1 MLVVKKYE
9 CKLILV
15 RVHMIWFDLICIY
28 EVSPQAPGEEEKARM
43 LLGSSSMPG
52 GVKPGKRFLSFRN

>member
-1 MLVVKKYE
+1 MGGGGAYDL
-9 CKLILV
+9 
-15 RVHMIWFDLICIY
+15 IWFDLIWFDLIWFY
-28 EVSPQAPGEEEKARM
+28 EVSLQAPGEEEKARM